1 MPQAPNHISGKS
13 PNMLKR
19 FVQAKE
25 EEVAELKQAFA
36 RYGPPLPC
44 SARSPALASTL
55 SQAGPGA
62 VIAEYKPA
70 SPSQGPIAP
79 DLTPKQAGEL
89 FVQGGAAAVSVL
101 TDRRFFGSSLQA
113 LAALAGTG
121 LPLLRKD
128 FVIDSIQ
135 VTETAATP
143 ASAFLLI
150 ARLFARDSEGFR
162 LVYESGL
169 SAGLDPVVEV
179 FDLQDL
185 AAAKDLG
192 ARIILVNSR
201 DLDTLH
207 LDRDRHR
214 RLIKYKED
222 SELWICASGLST
234 RSQIEEMDRLGY
246 TAGLIGTSIMH
257 SQDRLSALQALTNV
271 KEL

>member
-1 MPQAPNHISGKS
+1 MTQTAHHIPNKS
-13 PNMLKR
+13 QNMLKR
-19 FVQAKE
+19 FVRAKE
-25 EEVAELKQAFA
+25 EEVAELKQSFA

-44 SARSPALASTL
+44 SARTPSLASTL

-79 DLTPKQAGEL
+79 DLSPKQAGEL
-89 FVQGGAAAVSVL
+89 FIQGGAVAVSVL

-113 LAALAGTG
+113 LSALTETG

-128 FVIDSIQ
+128 FIIDPIQ
-135 VTETAATP
+135 VSETSATP

-150 ARLFARDSEGFR
+150 SRLFARDSEGLR
-162 LVYESGL
+162 LVYQSGL

-185 AAAKDLG
+185 AAAKELG
-192 ARIILVNSR
+192 ATIILVNSR

-207 LDRDRHR
+207 LDRDRHS
-214 RLIKYKED
+214 RLIKYKEN
-222 SELWICASGLST
+222 SELWICASGLSA
-234 RSQIEEMDRLGY
+234 RSQIEEMAGLGY
-246 TAGLIGTSIMH
+246 AACLIGTSIMH

>member
-1 MPQAPNHISGKS
+1 MTQTTNQAPGKS
-13 PNMLKR
+13 PHMLKR

-25 EEVAELKQAFA
+25 EEVAELKQSYAQ
-36 RYGPPLPC
+36 YGPPLPC
-44 SARSPALASTL
+44 STRTPGLSPTL

-79 DLTPKQAGEL
+79 DMSPEQAGQL

-101 TDRRFFGSSLQA
+101 TDRRFFGSSPRA

-128 FVIDSIQ
+128 FIIHPIQ

-150 ARLFARDSEGFR
+150 ARLFVRDSEGLR
-162 LVYESGL
+162 MIYQAGL
-169 SAGLDPVVEV
+169 SAGLEPVVEI
-179 FDLQDL
+179 FDEHDVS
-185 AAAKDLG
+185 AAKGLG
-192 ARIILVNSR
+192 AKIILVNSR

-207 LDRDRHR
+207 LDPDRHR
-214 RLIKYKED
+214 QLIQYKED
-222 SELWICASGLST
+222 PELWICASGLSA
-234 RSQIEEMDRLGY
+234 RSQIEDMTRLGY
-246 TAGLIGTSIMH
+246 AACLIGTSIMH
-257 SQDRLSALQALTNV
+257 SPDRLAALQALTYGQ
-271 KEL
+271 EL